1 MSSASAA
8 TPRARFI
15 SVRALSKATRGI
27 DKTTSPNMS
36 SRRRYASRQ
45 NLRSASDVVGA
56 EQNLWTT
63 SSFNPRLRTVSIMPG
78 IETAAPER
86 TERSSGSSL
95 SLAALEV
102 APPRGNERR
111 ICFSMNLTP
120 RSTSFQAPF
129 SSSWAPPLPS
139 LSASAYSAHRSV
151 DRVNPAGTSRPTR
164 LISARPAPLPPSCC
178 FMVPSPSVSALEP
191 NR

>member
-1 MSSASAA
+1 VSSASVA

-27 DKTTSPNMS
+27 DNTTSPNMS
-36 SRRRYASRQ
+36 SSRRYASRQ

-63 SSFNPRLRTVSIMPG
+63 SSFNPRLSTVSIMPG

-95 SLAALEV
+95 SLAALDV
-102 APPRGNERR
+102 ATRGNGRR

-120 RSTSFQAPF
+120 RSTSFQAPAF
-129 SSSWAPPLPS
+129 SSS
-139 LSASAYSAHRSV
+139 
-151 DRVNPAGTSRPTR
+151 
-164 LISARPAPLPPSCC
+164 
-178 FMVPSPSVSALEP
+178 
-191 NR
+191 